1 MTCRLKERVRGC
13 SDGTGQEHRGLST
26 ADNCAGEEN
35 VDMDEQGY
43 EDDLDPAEEELELY
57 PQSGQESSAEP
68 DDDWAIR
75 HGIERRSSVDRRLGD
90 ERRLGDDRRG
100 SGSSI
105 DPMNIYLHEMGNQR
119 LLRHEEEI
127 ELARMVEDGETRI
140 QFAVLRLTL
149 GITALNDLAENLLRG
164 NLRINSVIRGLSEND
179 EQELIKVRDTFLDQI
194 EKANDLDGQR
204 RELFVTLKQAAG
216 DAAREAG
223 LVAEILAAGNTISS
237 LFKEYRLC
245 SKGILSVAEAVKELA
260 QKFNKVRVVARQ
272 QELLSAARRHQA
284 DPGEPSVDPAVVE
297 QRVTLELAETIGVS
311 WPAFIE
317 VQQDIE
323 IGREMAKQARE
334 TLVRA
339 NLRLVIS
346 VSKKFMNRGMQL
358 PDLIQEGNIGLM
370 KAVEKYDFKRGYKFS
385 TYATWWIR
393 QAITRSIADQGRTI
407 RLPVH
412 MIETI
417 NRLLRFSKDFHRVEN
432 REPTPEEMAAQL
444 GTDVGRV
451 HIALKTAKDAI
462 SLDAPVSDEEDTL
475 LSDFIEDHAQPDP
488 QEQSVTESLKRCLC
502 KVMGSLTPREEKVLR
517 MRYGIEIGCD
527 HTLEEVGQCFAVTR
541 ERIRQIEAQALKKL
555 RHPSRSQELQTF
567 LSD

>member
-1 MTCRLKERVRGC
+1 
-13 SDGTGQEHRGLST
+13 
-26 ADNCAGEEN
+26 
-35 VDMDEQGY
+35 MDEHGF
-43 EDDLDPAEEELELY
+43 EDDLDPVGDDSGMH
-57 PQSGQESSAEP
+57 PQGSQEFPVEP

-75 HGIERRSSVDRRLGD
+75 HGIERRSSFDRRLGD
-90 ERRLGDDRRG
+90 ERRHVEDRRG
-100 SGSSI
+100 GGSSI
-105 DPMNIYLHEMGNQR
+105 DPMNIYLREMGNQR
-119 LLRHEEEI
+119 LLSHEEEM

-140 QFAVLRLTL
+140 QYAVLRLTL

-179 EQELIKVRDTFLDQI
+179 EQELIKVRDTFLEQI
-194 EKANDLDGQR
+194 ERANELDSRR
-204 RELFVTLKQAAG
+204 RELFVDLKRIAG

-223 LVAEILAAGNTISS
+223 LVAEILTMSNAISS
-237 LFKEYRLC
+237 LFKDYRLC

-272 QELLSAARRHQA
+272 QELLSAARRHQSEQ
-284 DPGEPSVDPAVVE
+284 GESSVDPAEVE

-370 KAVEKYDFKRGYKFS
+370 KAVEKYDYKRGYKFS

-393 QAITRSIADQGRTI
+393 QAITRGIADQGRTI

-451 HIALKTAKDAI
+451 HIALKTARDAI
-462 SLDAPVSDEEDTL
+462 SLDAPVCEEEDTL